1 MTELEART
9 ALLHRLEKVARKLPN
24 GLLQRLV
31 ADAEFFGDWNL
42 RKKRARASAR
52 MAQLEAWKGKAE
64 EKYWRAI
71 SPSRPRVR

>member
-1 MTELEART
+1 LTELEART

-52 MAQLEAWKGKAE
+52 MAQHRAWEAKAE
-64 EKYWRAI
+64 DRYWKT
-71 SPSRPRVR
+71 VRR

>member
-1 MTELEART
+1 LTELEART

-42 RKKRARASAR
+42 RKKHARASAR
-52 MAQLEAWKGKAE
+52 IAQHRAWEAKAE
-64 EKYWRAI
+64 DRYWKT
-71 SPSRPRVR
+71 VRR

>member
-1 MTELEART
+1 MSELEARQV
-9 ALLHRLEKVARKLPN
+9 LLRRLEVVVRKLPN

-52 MAQLEAWKGKAE
+52 LAQFRAWQRKAE
-64 EKYWRAI
+64 DKYWR
-71 SPSRPRVR
+71 SVPR

>member
-1 MTELEART
+1 MSELEVRE
-9 ALLHRLEKVARKLPN
+9 ALLRRLDKVVRKLPN

-52 MAQLEAWKGKAE
+52 LAQFRAWQGKAE
-64 EKYWRAI
+64 EKYWR
-71 SPSRPRVR
+71 SVRG

>member
-52 MAQLEAWKGKAE
+52 MAQHRAWEAKAE
-64 EKYWRAI
+64 DRYWKT
-71 SPSRPRVR
+71 VRR

>member
-1 MTELEART
+1 MSELEVRE
-9 ALLHRLEKVARKLPN
+9 ALLRRLDKVVRKLPN

-52 MAQLEAWKGKAE
+52 LAQFRAWQGKAE
-64 EKYWRAI
+64 EKYWK
-71 SPSRPRVR
+71 SVSR

>member
-1 MTELEART
+1 MSELEARQV
-9 ALLHRLEKVARKLPN
+9 LLRRLDVVVRKLPN

-52 MAQLEAWKGKAE
+52 LAQFRAWQRKAE
-64 EKYWRAI
+64 DKYWR
-71 SPSRPRVR
+71 SVPR